1 MLTYLQILVY
11 GLINGALY
19 GLVGLGL
26 SLVFGV
32 MSYLNVAHGAL
43 IMIAAYGSLWAFR
56 ALHLDPFL
64 SILLLGPAFFG
75 LGVVL
80 YKTIYYRLA
89 RFPEAAKV
97 RNSLLV
103 SFGMLLILTNAV
115 ILFFTADERA
125 VATSYSG
132 SVVDLFGLRIP
143 YVGLGTLA
151 LVAVVTIALDL
162 FLNRTYFGKAI
173 RAASHDHEAAAMQG
187 IDVAKTYLI
196 SFGIGAALA
205 VAPGAVVS
213 LATFNPSVSFELTN
227 KALVVVVLG
236 GVGSVNGVMLGGL
249 ALGLAEAVG
258 VLFGGTT
265 YREVIGLVLFILV
278 LMIRPQGLFGR
289 AS

>member
-1 MLTYLQILVY
+1 MQTYLQILFY
-11 GLINGALY
+11 GLINGGLY

-32 MSYLNVAHGAL
+32 MSFLNVAHGAF

-56 ALHLDPFL
+56 SLNLDPFL
-64 SILLLGPAFFG
+64 SILILGPVFFG
-75 LGVVL
+75 LGLGL
-80 YKTIYYRLA
+80 YKIVYDRLS
-89 RFPEAAKV
+89 RFPEPAKV

-115 ILFFTADERA
+115 ILLFTADERA
-125 VATSYSG
+125 IATSYSG
-132 SVVDLFGLRIP
+132 SVVELLGLRLP

-151 LVAVVTIALDL
+151 LVVVVTLALDL
-162 FLNRTYFGKAI
+162 FLNKTYFGKAI

-187 IDVAKTYLI
+187 IDVGKTYLI
-196 SFGIGAALA
+196 SFGIGAALS
-205 VAPGAVVS
+205 VAPGAVVA

-227 KALVVVVLG
+227 KALVVIVLG

-265 YREVIGLVLFILV
+265 YREVIGLVLFVLV
-278 LMIRPQGLFGR
+278 LMLRPQGLFGR
-289 AS
+289 TA